1 MKKFL
6 CVILAMFMVFALAGC
21 GSTEPE
27 QEQEQE
33 DNTPKVITLYTPAA
47 QDYLDVLLPAF
58 EEETGIHV
66 EAIRGASGE
75 VYARIQAEAENP
87 QADVAWFPC
96 NYILQDTS
104 YFDQYVSPNN
114 GLYDEKFQNET
125 GYTTRIN
132 YTVPVVIY
140 NTEMYTKEI
149 KGYADLLDEELFG
162 KIAFGNASS
171 SSSAYDQLECMLY
184 DMGTGSTFEERV
196 MSDSA
201 WEYVEKFLK
210 QLDGSIVDSSS
221 VTYNG
226 VIDGEFVVGMSWDTP
241 AAEFLYNKSTNI
253 GVCYMQEGVI
263 VSDSCVSLIHNAPN
277 AEAAKL
283 FIDWISSEKGQSL
296 MGTGTI
302 GCNPLLPTAQVG
314 DWKVGITEF
323 DAVTRTADQKATM
336 KEQILAK
343 FNDLYLQIFE

>member
-1 MKKFL
+1 MKKL
-6 CVILAMFMVFALAGC
+6 LVVLLALLMVFSLAGC
-21 GSTEPE
+21 GSSNDEPKE
-27 QEQEQE
+27 E
-33 DNTPKVITLYTPAA
+33 DDTPKTITLYTPAA

-96 NYILQDTS
+96 NYILQDTQ
-104 YFDQYVSPNN
+104 YFDQYISSND
-114 GLYDEKFQNET
+114 GLYDKQFQNET

-140 NTEMYTKEI
+140 NTEMYNKQI
-149 KGYADLLDEELFG
+149 KGYADLIDDELFG

-201 WEYVEKFLK
+201 WDYVEKFLK
-210 QLDGSIVDSSS
+210 ELDGSIVDSSS

-226 VIDGEFVVGMSWDTP
+226 VIDGEFAVGMSWDTP
-241 AAEFLYNKSTNI
+241 ACEFLYNKSTNI
-253 GVCYMQEGVI
+253 GVCYMSEGVI

-277 AEAAKL
+277 ADAAKV

-302 GCNPLLPTAQVG
+302 GCNPLLPTAEVG
-314 DWKVGITEF
+314 EWKVGISEF
-323 DAVTRTADQKATM
+323 NAVTRTADQKATM

-343 FNDLYLQIFE
+343 FNDLYLEIFE